1 MEEKKYVVDTS
12 AIIEKAVTELIKKK
26 KIAGT
31 ILIPNAVIAEL
42 ENQGNRGLEIGFIGL
57 EEIQEIRKSKKVK
70 LEFVGDRPNELQIKF
85 AKSGEIDALIR
96 EIAFKEKAILITGDF
111 VQAESGK
118 AFGLEVIHLERKEPK
133 EKLELEKY
141 FDSRTMSVHLKE
153 DSYPHAKKGK
163 PGEWE
168 LVKVGKD
175 RLSKE
180 DIEEMAK
187 EVVEKSRVD
196 PKTFVEISR
205 RGSTIVQSRN
215 YRVVIVKPPLS
226 DGWEMTVV
234 RPIKKLELDEYKLP
248 KELLERMKDTAKGVI
263 VAGEPGSGKSTMVSA
278 FADFYLKQRNV
289 VKTIE
294 SPRDLQL
301 DDEITQY
308 SKNFA
313 SQGELHDILFLSR
326 PDYIIF
332 DEMRDTP
339 DFQLFSDLRLA
350 GSNVLGVL
358 HSSSPI
364 DSVQRFISRLDIGL
378 IPSILDT
385 VLFVEKGNVGK
396 VLSLKL
402 LVKVPSG
409 MTESDLA
416 RPVVE
421 VREFE
426 TSKLEYEIYS
436 YGEQTVVIK
445 VEESGKQ
452 SGIKELAKKAIEQ
465 ELLRHCSSCEVSLSG
480 NNKVVVSVPERDISR
495 VIGRDGKI
503 IMAIEKKLGV
513 SIDVKELKKE
523 KEKVDYDI
531 REDKKL
537 IRFYVEPGREIEIF
551 IDSKLLLT
559 GYSSRKGEVKI
570 HRQSQ
575 VGREILDAMHKE
587 KKIEV
592 RG

>member
-1 MEEKKYVVDTS
+1 MKEKKYVVDTS

-26 KIAGT
+26 KISGT
-31 ILIPNAVIAEL
+31 ILVPNAVIAEL
-42 ENQGNRGLEIGFIGL
+42 ENQANRGLEIGLIGL
-57 EEIQEIRKSKKVK
+57 EEVQEIRKSKDVK
-70 LEFVGDRPNELQIKF
+70 MEFAGDRPNEFQIKL

-96 EIAFKEKAILITGDF
+96 EIAVKEEAILITGDY

-141 FDSRTMSVHLKE
+141 FDNKTMSVHLKE

-168 LVKVGKD
+168 LIQIEKNK
-175 RLSKE
+175 LTKE
-180 DIEEMAK
+180 DIERMAK
-187 EVVEKSRVD
+187 EVIEKSRVD
-196 PKTFVEISR
+196 SKTFVEISR

-215 YRVVIVKPPLS
+215 YRVVIVKPPLG

-234 RPIKKLELDEYKLP
+234 KPLKKLNLDEYKLP
-248 KELLERMKDTAKGVI
+248 EELFERLKSSAKGVI
-263 VAGEPGSGKSTMVSA
+263 VAGEPGAGKSTISTA
-278 FADFYLKQRNV
+278 LAEFYLKQRKV

-301 DDEITQY
+301 DAEITQY
-308 SKNFA
+308 GKNFA
-313 SQGELHDILFLSR
+313 SQGEIHDILFLSR

-339 DFQLFSDLRLA
+339 DFKLFADLRLA

-358 HSSSPI
+358 HASSPI
-364 DSVQRFISRLDIGL
+364 DSVQRFITRVDIGL

-385 VLFVEKGNVGK
+385 VLFIEKGNIGK
-396 VLSLKL
+396 VLNLKL
-402 LVKVPSG
+402 MVKVPSG

-421 VREFE
+421 VRDFE
-426 TSKLEYEIYS
+426 TNKLEYEIYS

-445 VEESGKQ
+445 VEEDVKVG
-452 SGIKELAKKAIEQ
+452 GIKELAKKAIEH
-465 ELLRHCSSCEVSLSG
+465 ELLKHCSSCEVSFSG
-480 NNKVVVSVPERDISR
+480 NNKIVVNVPENEIAS
-495 VIGRDGKI
+495 VIGREGKI
-503 IMAIEKKLGV
+503 IIGIEKKLGL
-513 SIDVKELKKE
+513 SIDVKELKRE
-523 KEKVDYDI
+523 KEKLKYEV

-537 IRFYVEPGREIEIF
+537 VRFYVEPGREIEII
-551 IDSKLLLT
+551 IDGKLLLT

-575 VGREILDAMHKE
+575 VGREILNALHKG
-587 KKIEV
+587 KNIEV
-592 RG
+592 KG